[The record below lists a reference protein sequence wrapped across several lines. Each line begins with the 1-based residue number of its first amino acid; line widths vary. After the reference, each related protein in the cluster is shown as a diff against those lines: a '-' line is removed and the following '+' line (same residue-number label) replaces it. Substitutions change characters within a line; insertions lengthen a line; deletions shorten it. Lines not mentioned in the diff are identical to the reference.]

1 MPGLETASIS
11 RSRQVVKAVG
21 NLSTAFPH
29 YFLVNPEYSSQTCAQ
44 KPARALYVLDT
55 PDPTGKHTVSPLKNL
70 LIAGLCQ
77 SFHVMTEISHSL
89 WRFLAP
95 EKSGHRQL
103 FEEAYR
109 KGAQP
114 QLEMAQRYQ
123 SVLVRAPWD
132 LSTTSRINSQKIWKL
147 GYAKI
152 TCSNFPSHCH
162 QALPQSHCLLTNSP
176 WQLEFSVCLIAVIFL
191 RLFFFPL
198 DALV

>member
-1 MPGLETASIS
+1 
-11 RSRQVVKAVG
+11 
-21 NLSTAFPH
+21 
-29 YFLVNPEYSSQTCAQ
+29 
-44 KPARALYVLDT
+44 
-55 PDPTGKHTVSPLKNL
+55 
-70 LIAGLCQ
+70 
-77 SFHVMTEISHSL
+77 MTEISHSL

-95 EKSGHRQL
+95 EKSGHHQL

-114 QLEMAQRYQ
+114 QLEMAQGYQ

-132 LSTTSRINSQKIWKL
+132 LPIMSRINSQKIWKL

-162 QALPQSHCLLTNSP
+162 QVLPQSHCLLSSSP

-191 RLFFFPL
+191 RLFFSHLMSLSNFTVLSTSVLERPVL
-198 DALV
+198 